1 MAWEGGRLEISNKT
15 NALTSVSANTIHDC
29 SLPPNLIQDIKRTDT
44 TLATSPV
51 FLLVARIAGANIV
64 GGSDVPEKLYA
75 VFILNRKTVRKL
87 VRLTEVGSTT
97 TLGSPLY
104 GTTSVILRLVP
115 GIWAGAGES
124 RTL

>member
-1 MAWEGGRLEISNKT
+1 M
-15 NALTSVSANTIHDC
+15 
-29 SLPPNLIQDIKRTDT
+29 
-44 TLATSPV
+44 
-51 FLLVARIAGANIV
+51 FLSVARVPGANIV

-115 GIWAGAGES
+115 AIWAG
-124 RTL
+124 